1 VNQSSVSREVPWTYT
16 PTLPTTLSSRLR
28 AHYRELKLKLAAL
41 EKEYADLRTALFEA
55 AQVHRRLCA
64 PRLVRQGAVEIASE
78 IFAVRYLPGDFFT
91 IEEAGGAVII
101 ALGDVC
107 GKGLAAGMWTPCL
120 VGLVRAHA
128 AVSSDPRS
136 IVTGVN
142 REFCRMHA
150 PLTSLFLAQLDPAT
164 GRLEYCRAGHPPA
177 LLVRADDR
185 VESLGEGGML
195 LGMTPDASF
204 TTGCVDLRAGDVL
217 LAYSDGVLESRNR
230 ADEEF
235 GYERL
240 EAQLRLARWGS
251 AEAVLFS
258 VLGAVQDFAAPHALI
273 DDTTLVVVRYESDS
287 IGGLPVRVPEASTR
301 PSHSRD
307 C

>member
-1 VNQSSVSREVPWTYT
+1 M
-16 PTLPTTLSSRLR
+16 
-28 AHYRELKLKLAAL
+28 LKLATL
-41 EKEYADLRTALFEA
+41 EKDYADLHTALFEA

-64 PRLVRQGAVEIASE
+64 PRLVRYGDVEIASE

-128 AVSSDPRS
+128 AASSEPQA

-142 REFCRMHA
+142 REFCRMVA
-150 PLTSLFLAQLDPAT
+150 PLTSLFLARLDPAT
-164 GRLEYCRAGHPPA
+164 GRLDYCTAGHPPS
-177 LLVRADDR
+177 LLLRADDR
-185 VESLGEGGML
+185 LESLSEGGML
-195 LGMTPDASF
+195 LGMAPDAIF
-204 TTGCVDLRAGDVL
+204 TAGCVELGAGDVL
-217 LAYSDGVLESRNR
+217 LAYSDGVLESRND

-235 GYERL
+235 GSERL
-240 EAQLRLARWGS
+240 EAQLRRARAGS

-273 DDTTLVVVRYESDS
+273 DDTSLVAVRYRNDLRDRSA
-287 IGGLPVRVPEASTR
+287 GARGLEDTSQ
-301 PSHSRD
+301 
-307 C
+307 